1 MSTRKVAIV
10 TGASQGI
17 GAGLVAAYRELGY
30 AVVANSRTID
40 QGEADDLATV
50 AGDISDPATADLI
63 VKTAVERF
71 GRVDTLVNNAGVF
84 IAKPFTEY
92 TTEDFNTMVAI
103 NVGGFFHL
111 TQRVIPQLQA
121 AGGGHVVNITT
132 TLVESALSVFPSA
145 LASVT
150 KGGVA
155 SATRALAIEYA
166 SQGIRFNAVS
176 PGVIKTPMHPEETHE
191 ALAGLHPLNTLGE
204 IADVA
209 RGVIY
214 LEQSPFVTGEFLH
227 IDGGQI
233 AGH

>member
-1 MSTRKVAIV
+1 MSTQKVAVI

-17 GAGLVAAYRELGY
+17 GAGLVDAYRRIGY

-40 QGEADDLATV
+40 LAEADDLAV
-50 AGDISDPATADLI
+50 VSGDISDPATADRI
-63 VKTAVERF
+63 IKTAVERF
-71 GRVDTLVNNAGVF
+71 GRVDTVVNNAGVF
-84 IAKPFTEY
+84 IAKRFTEY
-92 TTEDFNTMVAI
+92 TAQDFETMVGI
-103 NVGGFFHL
+103 NVAGFFHL
-111 TQRVIPQLQA
+111 TQRAIPLMQA

-150 KGGVA
+150 KGGIA

-166 SQGIRFNAVS
+166 ADNIRFNAVS
-176 PGVIKTPMHPEETHE
+176 PGVIKTPLHPEETHE
-191 ALAGLHPLNTLGE
+191 TLAGLHPLGRIGE
-204 IADVA
+204 VDDVA
-209 RGVIY
+209 RGVLY

-227 IDGGQI
+227 VDGGQI

>member
-1 MSTRKVAIV
+1 MQAI
-10 TGASQGI
+10 
-17 GAGLVAAYRELGY
+17 
-30 AVVANSRTID
+30 
-40 QGEADDLATV
+40 
-50 AGDISDPATADLI
+50 
-63 VKTAVERF
+63 
-71 GRVDTLVNNAGVF
+71 
-84 IAKPFTEY
+84 
-92 TTEDFNTMVAI
+92 
-103 NVGGFFHL
+103 
-111 TQRVIPQLQA
+111 
-121 AGGGHVVNITT
+121 GGGHVVSITT

-191 ALAGLHPLNTLGE
+191 ALAGLHPLGNLGE
-204 IADVA
+204 IDDVV
-209 RGVIY
+209 RGVVY

>member
-1 MSTRKVAIV
+1 MSTQKVAVI

-17 GAGLVAAYRELGY
+17 GAGLVDAYRQIGY

-40 QGEADDLATV
+40 LAEADDLAV
-50 AGDISDPATADLI
+50 VSGDISDPATADRI
-63 VKTAVERF
+63 IKTALERF
-71 GRVDTLVNNAGVF
+71 GRVDTVVNNAGVF
-84 IAKPFTEY
+84 IAKRFTEY
-92 TTEDFNTMVAI
+92 TAQDFETMVGI
-103 NVGGFFHL
+103 NVAGFFHL
-111 TQRVIPQLQA
+111 TQRAIPLMQA

-150 KGGVA
+150 KGGIA

-166 SQGIRFNAVS
+166 ADNIRFNAVS
-176 PGVIKTPMHPEETHE
+176 PGVIKTPLHPEETHE
-191 ALAGLHPLNTLGE
+191 TLAGLHPLGRIGE
-204 IADVA
+204 VDDVA
-209 RGVIY
+209 RGVLY

-227 IDGGQI
+227 VDGGQI

>member
-40 QGEADDLATV
+40 QAEADDLATV

-111 TQRVIPQLQA
+111 TQRVIPELQA

>member
-1 MSTRKVAIV
+1 MSTHKVAII

-40 QGEADDLATV
+40 QSEADDLATV

-121 AGGGHVVNITT
+121 VGGGHVVNITT

-166 SQGIRFNAVS
+166 AQGIRFNAVS

-191 ALAGLHPLNTLGE
+191 ALAGLHPLGSLGE
-204 IADVA
+204 IEDVT

>member
-17 GAGLVAAYRELGY
+17 GAGLVVAYRELGY

-50 AGDISDPATADLI
+50 AGDIADPATADLI

-111 TQRVIPQLQA
+111 TQRVIPELQA

-191 ALAGLHPLNTLGE
+191 ALAGLHPLGSLGE
-204 IADVA
+204 IEDVA

>member
-1 MSTRKVAIV
+1 MSTRKVAII

-17 GAGLVAAYRELGY
+17 GAGLVAAYREIGY

-40 QGEADDLATV
+40 QAEADDLATV

-92 TTEDFNTMVAI
+92 TAEDLDTMVRI

-111 TQRVIPQLQA
+111 TQRAIPLMQA
-121 AGGGHVVNITT
+121 AGGGHVVSITT

-166 SQGIRFNAVS
+166 AQNIRFNAVS

-191 ALAGLHPLNTLGE
+191 ALAGLHPMRRLGE
-204 IADVA
+204 VDDVA
-209 RGVIY
+209 RGVVY

>member
-40 QGEADDLATV
+40 QSDADDLATV

-111 TQRVIPQLQA
+111 TQRVIPELQA

-204 IADVA
+204 IEDVA